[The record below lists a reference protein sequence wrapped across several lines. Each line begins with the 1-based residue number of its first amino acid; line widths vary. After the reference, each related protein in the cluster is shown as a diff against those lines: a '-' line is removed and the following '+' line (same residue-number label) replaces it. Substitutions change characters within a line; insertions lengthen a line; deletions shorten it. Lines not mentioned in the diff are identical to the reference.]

1 MSDSTKTT
9 ETNITETNI
18 TETSDSTKTRT
29 SRNPF
34 RRVHQFAVENNLYAP
49 ILMIGAAGISLA
61 TAVLSA
67 KDTQAWLSGLDR
79 LETLDENGTML
90 LVSNELSDEITDEA
104 TEE

>member
-1 MSDSTKTT
+1 MSDS
-9 ETNITETNI
+9 TETNI
-18 TETSDSTKTRT
+18 TETSDSTQT
-29 SRNPF
+29 RNPF
-34 RRVHQFAVENNLYAP
+34 RRVHQFAVENKLYGP
-49 ILMIGAAGISLA
+49 IIMIGAAGISLA
-61 TAVLSA
+61 TVVLSA

>member
-9 ETNITETNI
+9 ETNITET
-18 TETSDSTKTRT
+18 SDSTKTRKI
-29 SRNPF
+29 RNPF
-34 RRVHQFAVENNLYAP
+34 RRVHQFAVENDLYGP
-49 ILMIGAAGISLA
+49 IIMIGAAGISLA
-61 TAVLSA
+61 TVVLSA